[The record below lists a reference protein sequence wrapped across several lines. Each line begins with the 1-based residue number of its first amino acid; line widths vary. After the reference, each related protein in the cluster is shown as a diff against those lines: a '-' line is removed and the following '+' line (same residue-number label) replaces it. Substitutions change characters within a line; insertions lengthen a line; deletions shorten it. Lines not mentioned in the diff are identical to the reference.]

1 MIPPDIVEQVPLDL
15 LGLITGLPAETAQIP
30 WDGPQV
36 RIIEHQ
42 AHAPGHAALLIEE
55 RGVLVAGDMLSDVLI
70 PMLDLNGTADPIED
84 YLAALRLLEGV
95 AGDVDVVVP
104 GHGSVGGADQV
115 QARIDQDRA
124 YVHALHDA
132 QVVSDPRVGP
142 SAKDGWDWV
151 AGVHERQLQRLAQEK
166 RDELTMSVAGHQ
178 TLRVLDGS
186 YVLERPAD
194 VTEVIPR
201 ADVLAVVFGPDGST
215 VMRRDDTG
223 EDAWSALWNG
233 DEAHDV
239 QATGMLSAIVAPLAA
254 GGLPVWV
261 VSSYD
266 GDLVLVPAGRLDEA
280 CEVLQ
285 AAGHQVRR

>member
-1 MIPPDIVEQVPLDL
+1 
-15 LGLITGLPAETAQIP
+15 
-30 WDGPQV
+30 
-36 RIIEHQ
+36 
-42 AHAPGHAALLIEE
+42 
-55 RGVLVAGDMLSDVLI
+55 
-70 PMLDLNGTADPIED
+70 
-84 YLAALRLLEGV
+84 
-95 AGDVDVVVP
+95 
-104 GHGSVGGADQV
+104 
-115 QARIDQDRA
+115 
-124 YVHALHDA
+124 
-132 QVVSDPRVGP
+132 
-142 SAKDGWDWV
+142 
-151 AGVHERQLQRLAQEK
+151 
-166 RDELTMSVAGHQ
+166 MSVAGHQ

-186 YVLERPAD
+186 YVLDRPAD

-254 GGLPVWV
+254 GGVPVWV

-266 GDLVLVPAGRLDEA
+266 GDLVPTDRLDEA
-280 CEVLQ
+280 SEVLQ